1 MVGRRREK
9 AIVRKG
15 TEIERG
21 ERGRGMVGSRA
32 ARSKRERLCRGR
44 LADRFSRSSRVETM
58 LQSRPYYSSV
68 YPLSPYVCYAV
79 SALLCPKVVL
89 LVAPLSLSLCFRL
102 RSCVYTSRYVRDI
115 HSRDVC
121 THTCGERATK
131 VRIIGAKLREIWN
144 FNPTIGR
151 LIHARRDRNVWLD
164 GKTGRAFDNCS
175 N

>member
-1 MVGRRREK
+1 MVGRREK

-32 ARSKRERLCRGR
+32 AGSKRERLCRGR

-89 LVAPLSLSLCFRL
+89 LVAPLSLSLSVFSATFLCVHIEVRARYPL
-102 RSCVYTSRYVRDI
+102 PRRVYTHVRRKSNESKDYWGQ
-115 HSRDVC
+115 
-121 THTCGERATK
+121 TERN
-131 VRIIGAKLREIWN
+131 LE
-144 FNPTIGR
+144 F
-151 LIHARRDRNVWLD
+151 
-164 GKTGRAFDNCS
+164 
-175 N
+175 